1 MLGPRQITEHI
12 KSTTYKKSHFLA
24 EKMIL
29 TRFLT
34 KVPSQ
39 VLLFQTEI
47 KKEYLLMVVLKH
59 RIS

>member
-39 VLLFQTEI
+39 VLLF
-47 KKEYLLMVVLKH
+47 
-59 RIS
+59 